1 MTTHVILIKTHA
13 PSVLTELMTTCAIL
27 VAAWRS
33 VLADLIEKY
42 AILL

>member
-1 MTTHVILIKTHA
+1 MTAHVILLKLHA
-13 PSVLTELMTTCAIL
+13 PSVLTDLMTTCHIL

-33 VLADLIEKY
+33 VLTDLIATC